1 MTNISPINGTGEIA
15 AEPDWATIYEDDLD
29 LAAAREN
36 WRIVRQELA
45 AAGTLSAANGHMMQ
59 RLVHA
64 RVLYGKCIRE
74 VASPGG
80 IVTKPRRG
88 NARAIAR
95 LTPHWAALRE
105 IGADADRI
113 EAELGL
119 SPRRRGNVTKVQK
132 TQRATTAADAYLARR
147 K

>member
-1 MTNISPINGTGEIA
+1 MTNVSPINGTGEIA
-15 AEPDWATIYEDDLD
+15 AEPDWSTIYEDDLD
-29 LAAAREN
+29 LAAAREH
-36 WRIVRQELA
+36 WRIIRQELSE
-45 AAGTLSAANGHMMQ
+45 AGTLAAANGHMMQ

-74 VASPGG
+74 VAGPGG
-80 IVTKPRRG
+80 IVSKPKRG
-88 NARAIAR
+88 NSRAIAR
-95 LTPHWAALRE
+95 LTPYWSALRE
-105 IGADADRI
+105 ITADADRI

-132 TQRATTAADAYLARR
+132 KQRAATAADAYLARR

>member
-1 MTNISPINGTGEIA
+1 MTNLTPIPGSGEIA
-15 AEPDWATIYEDDLD
+15 VEPDWTTIYEDDLD
-29 LAAAREN
+29 LAAAREH
-36 WRIVRQELA
+36 WRIIRQELSE
-45 AAGTLSAANGHMMQ
+45 AGTLAAANGHMIQ

-64 RVLYGKCIRE
+64 RVLYGRCIRE
-74 VASPGG
+74 VAGPGG
-80 IVTKPRRG
+80 IVAKPKRG
-88 NARAIAR
+88 NSRAIAR
-95 LTPHWAALRE
+95 LTPHWSALRE

-132 TQRATTAADAYLARR
+132 KQRAATAADAYLARR